1 MPAFG
6 FCIRIRRGKVAKT
19 PTSVPNTGMAV
30 SIDIGEWNDIH
41 PVNKKDLGYR
51 LALAARKVAYG
62 ENKIVYLGPI
72 YHGLKIVGSLLIM
85 SLKNAGSGLVT
96 RNGKT
101 LNCFEVCVKDGN
113 YFPADAHIVGITVV
127 DSSNKV
133 TQPVAV
139 RYAWANNPEGANLYN
154 KEGLPASSFRTSELY

>member
-1 MPAFG
+1 MLFKGGRWSSCYSIALFRFFQIAKIMSAFG
-6 FCIRIRRGKVAKT
+6 FCIHIRRGKVAKT

-41 PVNKKDLGYR
+41 PVNKKDQGYR
-51 LALAARKVAYG
+51 QALAARKVAYG

-72 YHGLKIVGSLLIM
+72 YHRLKIVCNLFIM

-113 YFPADAHIVGITVV
+113 
-127 DSSNKV
+127 
-133 TQPVAV
+133 
-139 RYAWANNPEGANLYN
+139 
-154 KEGLPASSFRTSELY
+154 